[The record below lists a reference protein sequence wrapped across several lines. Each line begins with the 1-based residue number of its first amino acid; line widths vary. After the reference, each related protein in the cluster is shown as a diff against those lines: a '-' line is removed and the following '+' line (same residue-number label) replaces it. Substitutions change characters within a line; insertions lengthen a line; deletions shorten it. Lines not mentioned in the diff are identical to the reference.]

1 MNGGA
6 ADSDGSSP
14 NGNFLAAPD
23 GTRLHYKIEGE
34 GPPLVL
40 HLGAGCDS
48 ELWRAA
54 GYLEPLAK
62 RYRCILFDHRGHGL
76 SDRPRGVQANHIDR
90 YVADVVALLDHLGL
104 EKAAFWGYS
113 AAISVGLKLAEQHPT
128 RIWALVGS
136 GGLGRATPEQI
147 GEIVARRVPEFREDG
162 WEKLIARF
170 DQQEPEPVP
179 EWMKQRIRATDVQQ
193 FIDWFLAISDWNW
206 DEWEALPLISAPTLF
221 LTGELEDPD
230 DETGTAASSMPDGT
244 RFRIPGQGHIN
255 AFLAS
260 KLVLPQV
267 AAFLAK
273 HAVRVEPWPQGG

>member
-1 MNGGA
+1 MGP
-6 ADSDGSSP
+6 SS
-14 NGNFLAAPD
+14 NKALLTAPD
-23 GTRLHYKIEGE
+23 GVRLHYEVEGD

-62 RYRCILFDHRGHGL
+62 SYRCILFDHRGHGL
-76 SDRPRGVQANHIDR
+76 SDRPRGAQANHIDR
-90 YVADVVALLDHLGL
+90 YVADVVALLDSLGL
-104 EKAAFWGYS
+104 DKAAFWGYS
-113 AAISVGLKLAEQHPT
+113 AGISVGLKVAQQHPA

-136 GGLGRATPEQI
+136 GGIGRATPEQI
-147 GEIVARRVPEFREDG
+147 REIIARRVPELREHG

-193 FIDWFLAISDWNW
+193 FIDWFLALPDWNW
-206 DEWEALPLISAPTLF
+206 NEWEALPLISVPTLY
-221 LTGELEDPD
+221 LTSELEDPR
-230 DETGTAASSMPDGT
+230 DETAKAAALMPDGR

-255 AFLAS
+255 AFLGS
-260 KLVLPQV
+260 RVVLSEVTP
-267 AAFLAK
+267 FLAK
-273 HAVRVEPWPQGG
+273 HAV